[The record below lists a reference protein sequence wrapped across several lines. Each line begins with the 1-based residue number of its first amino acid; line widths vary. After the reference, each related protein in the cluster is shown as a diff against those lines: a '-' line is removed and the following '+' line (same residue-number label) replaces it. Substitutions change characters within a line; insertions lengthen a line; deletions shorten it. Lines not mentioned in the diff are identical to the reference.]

1 LNGQLNGLLAITI
14 DRKIRVAEDHVMEGL
29 QRGLLAMAT
38 LVFAGL
44 AWAMPAAAD
53 PLEDFYKGRELTI
66 LIGHPPGGSYD
77 LYAQL
82 AASHL
87 SRFIPGHPI
96 VIVQS
101 MPGSAGAKA
110 TASFYNRAPHDG
122 SMIALF
128 PETIA
133 YIQLMDPAQG
143 KWDVTKMNYIG
154 SFAPVNVAFLVHKG
168 SRIRE
173 AHDLFTGKTKVG
185 CSGRASQSFQYSAVL
200 KALTDMPLD
209 IICGY
214 DGSSAYTLALMR
226 GEVDMV
232 SKAWNATRIEDKE
245 ALDNGTVFPI
255 LQGGL
260 RREAELPNVP
270 LMQEITDDPHA
281 KKALTFLSS
290 GAAIGRALLAPQDVP
305 ADRLAALRAAF
316 DKVVV
321 DPDFLAAA
329 KKRAIYVNP
338 TPGVEVQGVSD
349 SIVHTPKDVVELTS
363 KAFDSF

>member
-1 LNGQLNGLLAITI
+1 
-14 DRKIRVAEDHVMEGL
+14 MEGTL
-29 QRGLLAMAT
+29 RGLLAMAT
-38 LVFAGL
+38 LVLAVL
-44 AWAMPAAAD
+44 AWAMPASAD
-53 PLEDFYKGRELTI
+53 PIEEFYKGRELTI

-87 SRFIPGHPI
+87 GKFIPGHPT

-101 MPGSAGAKA
+101 MPGGAGSKA
-110 TASFYNRAPHDG
+110 AANFYNRAPHDG
-122 SMIALF
+122 SMLALV
-128 PETIA
+128 PEAIA
-133 YIQLMDPAQG
+133 YIQLMDPVQG

-154 SFAPVNVAFLVHKG
+154 SFVPVNAAFLVHKG
-168 SRIRE
+168 SRIHE
-173 AHDLFTGKTKVG
+173 AHDLYTGKTNVG
-185 CSGRASQSFQYSAVL
+185 CSGHASQSFQYSAVL
-200 KALTDMPLD
+200 KALTDMPLN

-214 DGSSAYTLALMR
+214 DGSSAYTLALTR

-232 SKAWNATRIEDKE
+232 SKAWIGTRVEDKD
-245 ALDNGTVFPI
+245 ALDNGTLIPI

-260 RREAELPNVP
+260 KREAELPNVP

-321 DPDFLAAA
+321 DPDFLADA
-329 KKRAIYVNP
+329 KKHDIYINP
-338 TPGVEVQGVSD
+338 TPGTEVQQVSD
-349 SIVHTPKDVVELTS
+349 SIIHTPKDVIDLTS